1 MLQKGTGSTNSRK
14 RNQNM
19 IDQVN
24 ANASGSG
31 NVLRKKSDYEK
42 THKKLEK
49 LRKKAGRQHE
59 RFEKAVRE
67 GGARVTDPNTGIQIS
82 MKKRDERKTSRLL
95 AKSSK
100 TEEKMFEE
108 RDRLDA
114 EYDKRNK

>member
-14 RNQNM
+14 RNQDM

-24 ANASGSG
+24 ANVNGSG

-42 THKKLEK
+42 THKKLER
-49 LRKKAGRQHE
+49 LRKKSEKQHE

-67 GGARVTDPNTGIQIS
+67 GKAKVIDPNTGIGTS
-82 MKKRDERKTSRLL
+82 MKKRDERKTSRLFNR
-95 AKSSK
+95 AYK
-100 TEEKMFEE
+100 THEKMFEE

-114 EYDKRNK
+114 EYDNRNK